1 MDTDGRPYVE
11 PGRPEPAV
19 PLLGGDVTEGIVR
32 VGDTVRRPVSDASQR
47 VRRLLDFLQSA
58 GFRGAP
64 RFLGVDES
72 GRDTLSFV
80 PGDTAGRPWPRWV
93 ADEASAI
100 SVARLVRA
108 YDDAVQPLGIP
119 DWAHPDDAADP
130 PGCPGSIA
138 GPATFLAHMDIT
150 PENVVFR
157 DGTAI
162 ALIDFDLLR
171 PATRAEE
178 VANLLLWWG
187 AWMPVTDRDPAV
199 RRVDAASR
207 AAVLVDAYGLSEA
220 DRAKIVGVA
229 RNAAD
234 RSWHLMRHRALTR
247 GGGWKRMWDDGVGDK
262 ILRRQAWLAENAA
275 VLHAAITSS

>member
-1 MDTDGRPYVE
+1 MTSDSRPYVE
-11 PGRPEPAV
+11 PGQSESAA
-19 PLLGGDVTEGIVR
+19 PLLGGDVTEGLVR
-32 VGDTVRRPVSDASQR
+32 VGDTVRRPVSDASPR

-58 GFRGAP
+58 GFQGAP
-64 RFLGVDES
+64 RFLGIDDS

-80 PGDTAGRPWPRWV
+80 PGDTAGRPWPSWV
-93 ADEASAI
+93 ADESSAI

-108 YDDAVQPLGIP
+108 YDDAVQPLGVP
-119 DWAHPDDAADP
+119 GWARADDAADP
-130 PGCPGSIA
+130 LGCPGSIA

-157 DGTAI
+157 DGTAV

-187 AWMPVTDRDPAV
+187 AWMPVADRDPV
-199 RRVDAASR
+199 MRGVDAASR
-207 AAVLVDAYGLSEA
+207 AAMLVDAYGLGPA
-220 DRAKIVGVA
+220 DRAKIVGVT
-229 RNAAD
+229 RNAAE
-234 RSWHLMRHRALTR
+234 RSWHVMRHRALTQ
-247 GGGWKRMWDDGVGDK
+247 GGGWKRMWDEGIGDK

-275 VLHAAITSS
+275 VLHAAIT

>member
-1 MDTDGRPYVE
+1 MTSDSRPYVE
-11 PGRPEPAV
+11 PGQSESAV
-19 PLLGGDVTEGIVR
+19 PLLGGDVTEGLVR
-32 VGDTVRRPVSDASQR
+32 VGDTVRRPVSDASPR

-58 GFRGAP
+58 GFQGAP
-64 RFLGVDES
+64 RFLGIDDS

-80 PGDTAGRPWPRWV
+80 PGDTAGRPWPSWV
-93 ADEASAI
+93 ADESSAI

-108 YDDAVQPLGIP
+108 YDDAVQPLGVP
-119 DWAHPDDAADP
+119 GWARADDAADP
-130 PGCPGSIA
+130 LGCPGSIA

-157 DGTAI
+157 DGTAV

-187 AWMPVTDRDPAV
+187 AWMPVTDRDPV
-199 RRVDAASR
+199 MRGVDAASR
-207 AAVLVDAYGLSEA
+207 AAMLVDAYGLGPA
-220 DRAKIVGVA
+220 DRAKIVGVT
-229 RNAAD
+229 RNAAV
-234 RSWHLMRHRALTR
+234 RSWHVMRHRALTQ
-247 GGGWKRMWDDGVGDK
+247 GGGWKRMWDEGIGDK

-275 VLHAAITSS
+275 LLHAAIT

>member
-1 MDTDGRPYVE
+1 
-11 PGRPEPAV
+11 
-19 PLLGGDVTEGIVR
+19 
-32 VGDTVRRPVSDASQR
+32 VSDASPR

-58 GFRGAP
+58 GFQGAP
-64 RFLGVDES
+64 RFLGIDDS

-80 PGDTAGRPWPRWV
+80 PGDTAGRPWPSWV
-93 ADEASAI
+93 ADESSAI

-108 YDDAVQPLGIP
+108 YDDAVQPLGVP
-119 DWAHPDDAADP
+119 GWARADDAADP
-130 PGCPGSIA
+130 LGCPGSIA

-157 DGTAI
+157 DGTAV

-187 AWMPVTDRDPAV
+187 AWMPVTDRDPV
-199 RRVDAASR
+199 MRGVDAASR
-207 AAVLVDAYGLSEA
+207 AAMLVDAYGLGPA
-220 DRAKIVGVA
+220 DRAKIVGVT
-229 RNAAD
+229 RNAAV
-234 RSWHLMRHRALTR
+234 RSWHVMRHRALTQ
-247 GGGWKRMWDDGVGDK
+247 GGGWKRMWDEGIGDK

-275 VLHAAITSS
+275 LLHAAIT